1 MRLSRYARTYK
12 ILCTATALVSDS
24 VDEEER
30 SLSLSFLA
38 LAVVGV
44 GDRLTEPVQE
54 VAGDSCFVEALG
66 NVTEEFAVAATVGLV
81 YFSVSA

>member
-1 MRLSRYARTYK
+1 MKLSRYARTYK
-12 ILCTATALVSDS
+12 ILCTATALVLDA

-38 LAVVGV
+38 LVVVGA
-44 GDRLTEPVQE
+44 GDGSTEPVQG

-66 NVTEEFAVAATVGLV
+66 NVTEEFAVAANVGLV
-81 YFSVSA
+81 YFSVFA